1 MIGNEKFILNNSK
14 LDFGILDFWIYK
26 YSNIYN
32 MQEVIAEFIV
42 EKALKIE
49 KSYNT
54 DYWTLFDILYRNCRI
69 EIKET
74 SYYHPWNEN
83 GKVSNQRTFGIT
95 KANSNYE
102 DNGIENKFE
111 RQNDIYVFCLNTGT
125 TKESSNPMNL
135 NNWEFYIVPTSIINE
150 KCGNNKTIN
159 LNRVRQLTKAVS
171 YDNLKESIDYLID
184 NNFNTI
190 PKEIPN
196 SLMDEIG
203 KIKSEQWK
211 SIFLDRLN
219 GKTLADIGNKNNLS
233 RERINKIVN
242 RILSDMNPIK
252 EDTYKDIFEKYF
264 IEKDLFCKL
273 FNEDSIVY
281 DYLNLVYKKGFST
294 LDELYSSNKLNVMQN
309 RLLKEYLNNTSKK
322 ISNSNWN
329 IAFRS
334 FLSQNSLTAKKV
346 AELTGLSKA
355 TIDSYMQGKRNPTD
369 QNIQIIKDT
378 LGFDIAQVKYNA

>member
-1 MIGNEKFILNNSK
+1 MIGNEKFILNNNK

-42 EKALKIE
+42 EKALNIE

-74 SYYHPWNEN
+74 SYYHPWTEN
-83 GKVSNQRTFGIT
+83 GKVSNQRSFGIT

-102 DNGIENKFE
+102 NNGSENKFE

-135 NNWEFYIVPTSIINE
+135 NNWEFYIVPTSVINE
-150 KCGNNKTIN
+150 KCSNNKTIS
-159 LNRVRQLTKAVS
+159 LNKVRQLTKAVS
-171 YDNLKESIDYLID
+171 YDNLQESIDYLID
-184 NNFNTI
+184 NNFNAI
-190 PKEIPN
+190 APEITN
-196 SLMDEIG
+196 SLIDEIN
-203 KIKSEQWK
+203 KIKSEKWK

-233 RERINKIVN
+233 RERTNKIVN
-242 RILSDMNPIK
+242 KILSDMNPIK

-281 DYLNLVYKKGFST
+281 YYLNLVYKKGFST